1 MPKLLPTTDFRAR
14 RVVLRDNDFALAP
27 KRPDRATDIID
38 KATWKSIVILPDD
51 VAVRTSNHHGRTLT
65 QLHDLW
71 AAWIECTGD
80 KQDCVFEVMLDAGD
94 DFQAATYNALT
105 GFYRF
110 SMSGLRSALELVTIG
125 TWAQVCGKKQEFRK
139 WRAGKE
145 AISFG
150 RACDG
155 LMAASDHFRNR
166 LWSEVK
172 DSLFDQK
179 TPASEGG
186 FVRRIYSGVSEY
198 SHSRPGYADADLRQ
212 SNGPIYVR
220 SVFNHVAW
228 TQFETIGLCFVLVL
242 LARPNLT
249 LPKIVVDL
257 MNDPVRVKSRVTRAA
272 YLQLRPQSSG
282 DKR

>member
-14 RVVLRDNDFALAP
+14 RVVLTRGDFAYAP
-27 KRPDRATDIID
+27 NAAERPTDVVGRAT
-38 KATWKSIVILPDD
+38 WRSIVILPDEA
-51 VAVRTSNHHGRTLT
+51 AVRTSNYHGTTLA

-80 KQDCVFEVMLDAGD
+80 TQDCVFGVMLDAGD

-125 TWAQVCGKKQEFRK
+125 VWAQVCGKDQEFQK

-145 AISFG
+145 PLSFG

-155 LMAASDHFRNR
+155 LMTATDALRRHLRSA
-166 LWSEVK
+166 LQ

-179 TPASEGG
+179 SASSEGG
-186 FVRRIYSGVSEY
+186 FVRRIYSGVSEF
-198 SHSRPGYADADLRQ
+198 SHSRPGCADGDMRQ

-228 TQFETIGLCFVLVL
+228 TQFETLGLCLVLVL
-242 LARPNLT
+242 LARPKLK
-249 LPKIVVDL
+249 LPKSAVDL
-257 MNDPVRVKSRVTRAA
+257 LNDPARVKSRVTRAA
-272 YLQLRPQSSG
+272 FGYLTKQQI
-282 DKR
+282 